1 MPKSK
6 WRPHTQ
12 LSLVHRKKSGD
23 PRGGF
28 RPNAGRPRKP
38 GSISHAARKPLAA
51 RFPQH
56 VTLRL
61 VDGAPSLAREYLMK
75 IIRAA
80 ILASQKSFF
89 RIVEFNVLANHLHL
103 ITEAAGNDALARGV
117 QGLEVRL
124 ARRLNSALKRRG
136 KLFAH
141 RYHARYLETPRE
153 VRNCLRYVLL
163 NRKHHDAEKKFS
175 RYWIDPHSS
184 APWFDG
190 WAEPIR
196 REHRADEPAPTAA
209 ATTWLLRT
217 GWRRHGA
224 LAFDERPVRSRV

>member
-12 LSLVHRKKSGD
+12 LSLVHRRTGD

-28 RPNAGRPRKP
+28 RPGAGRPRKL
-38 GSISHAARKPLAA
+38 GSISHAARKRLAA

-56 VTLRL
+56 VTLRI
-61 VDGAPSLAREYLMK
+61 VIGTPSLARDYLLRV
-75 IIRAA
+75 IRRA
-80 ILASQKSFF
+80 IRDSHKSSF
-89 RIVEFNVLANHLHL
+89 RVVEFNVLSNHLHL
-103 ITEAAGNDALARGV
+103 ITEAAGNEALARGM

-124 ARRLNSALKRRG
+124 ARRLNSAMIRRG

-141 RYHARYLETPRE
+141 RFHARYLETPRQ

-163 NRKHHDAEKKFS
+163 NRKHHAAEQRFAK
-175 RYWIDPHSS
+175 YWIDPHSS

-190 WAEPIR
+190 WVEPIR
-196 REHRADEPAPTAA
+196 REHRADEPAPTASA
-209 ATTWLLRT
+209 RTWLLAS
-217 GWRRHGA
+217 GWRKHGP
-224 LAFDERPVRSRV
+224 LAFDERPS

>member
-1 MPKSK
+1 MPKSQ

-12 LSLVHRKKSGD
+12 LSLVLRKKSGD

-28 RPNAGRPRKP
+28 RPGAGRPKKP
-38 GSISHAARKPLAA
+38 GSISHAARKRLAA

-56 VTLRL
+56 VTLRIIA
-61 VDGAPSLAREYLMK
+61 GTPSLARDYLLR
-75 IIRAA
+75 IIRQA
-80 ILASQKSFF
+80 IRASDKSFF
-89 RIVEFNVLANHLHL
+89 RVVEFNVLSNHLHL
-103 ITEAAGNDALARGV
+103 ITEAANNNALARGV

-124 ARRLNSALKRRG
+124 ARRLNSAMIRRG

-163 NRKHHDAEKKFS
+163 NRKHHAAERRFS
-175 RYWIDPHSS
+175 KYWLDPHSS

-196 REHRADEPAPTAA
+196 REYRADEPAPTAT
-209 ATTWLLRT
+209 ATTWLLRV
-217 GWRRHGA
+217 GRRKHGL
-224 LAFDERPVRSRV
+224 LAFDQRPS